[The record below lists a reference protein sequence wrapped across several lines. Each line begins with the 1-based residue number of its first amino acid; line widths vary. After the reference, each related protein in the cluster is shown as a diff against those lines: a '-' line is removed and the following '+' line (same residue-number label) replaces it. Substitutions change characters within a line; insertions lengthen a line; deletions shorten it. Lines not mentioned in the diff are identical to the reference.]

1 MFLNQIQATRRFL
14 SHLTKF
20 DPELNP
26 EDPKNQCY
34 EFCFGSR
41 SELAIGMEYFG
52 TNKYRYTILGYAA
65 IYIIIIFMH
74 LLILFYLNE

>member
-52 TNKYRYTILGYAA
+52 TNKYRIYYFRICRYIYNYYIYAFVN
-65 IYIIIIFMH
+65 I
-74 LLILFYLNE
+74 ILFK